1 MPCHCTVTLSFYH
14 SALNVIVALAH
25 KRQPPENADVD
36 MSLKPGHDTFG
47 CTRHESSSA
56 GRPPARPLPLPPH
69 TQLRGASVSAG
80 LQGTTPVTAP
90 RLPETQ
96 TETDDPFF
104 QPSKIFDGEE
114 GSKLPCHVPTLALFK
129 ETATPEGHSL
139 QSHGPGHVETESAVG
154 HSGSER
160 THREEE
166 IAQRG
171 VDGMLME
178 HDAHSWAQCIAQRI
192 ESEVSL
198 SPVSPHELAESA
210 RRRMEQI
217 EMEAHLGLLPDDPD
231 SAQQLRDELFA
242 LFIVA
247 REGKR
252 EGGLD
257 GQEQIEEDVVTQTEQ
272 TSPSFCGA
280 GDSGSGITL
289 QDARRSGRPKRVA
302 RVAERTATASRG
314 VDVERCE
321 GDQSAWS
328 KQQRVW

>member
-1 MPCHCTVTLSFYH
+1 MTRIRGRNAS
-14 SALNVIVALAH
+14 LN
-25 KRQPPENADVD
+25 
-36 MSLKPGHDTFG
+36 
-47 CTRHESSSA
+47 
-56 GRPPARPLPLPPH
+56 
-69 TQLRGASVSAG
+69 AS
-80 LQGTTPVTAP
+80 
-90 RLPETQ
+90 
-96 TETDDPFF
+96 
-104 QPSKIFDGEE
+104 
-114 GSKLPCHVPTLALFK
+114 
-129 ETATPEGHSL
+129 
-139 QSHGPGHVETESAVG
+139 
-154 HSGSER
+154 
-160 THREEE
+160 
-166 IAQRG
+166 
-171 VDGMLME
+171 
-178 HDAHSWAQCIAQRI
+178 

-321 GDQSAWS
+321 GNQRAWS

>member
-1 MPCHCTVTLSFYH
+1 M
-14 SALNVIVALAH
+14 
-25 KRQPPENADVD
+25 
-36 MSLKPGHDTFG
+36 
-47 CTRHESSSA
+47 
-56 GRPPARPLPLPPH
+56 
-69 TQLRGASVSAG
+69 
-80 LQGTTPVTAP
+80 
-90 RLPETQ
+90 PETQ

-129 ETATPEGHSL
+129 ETATPESHSL
-139 QSHGPGHVETESAVG
+139 LSYGVENGKVKHRKDDVVTDVALGEIAAG

-198 SPVSPHELAESA
+198 SPVSPHELAVSA

-314 VDVERCE
+314 VDVEQCE